1 MKSKL
6 LVLALVLVLVG
17 GVAQP
22 RASARVAP
30 AIVLFDSSLDSI
42 TLAEAES
49 GVATTTLTWY
59 TAGLTEDYRILLH
72 EYVLNDWQL
81 VFAEDSVPLEPSG
94 ARVVTVRHPL
104 NFGPP
109 TYLLSIVRA
118 NSNAIVDQRVAE
130 IQYDLGESVPSPE
143 VESFTTDLESVD
155 FAELAAGNVRALV
168 SWNVTNRIPTSNLIF
183 EQVLPD
189 NSVVSVELP
198 RQNLWVPSTSQ
209 GPIAPVLPEAGDT
222 IVLRLRVMDVIS
234 KVVYDEALIEL
245 PLVNITRTEPTT
257 ATGIETAA
265 QAIEPPPGN
274 RIQSFSATPSTIN
287 PGAPVTLAWR
297 TVGTN
302 GVIVEQSV
310 PNVIATQVVVNAASP
325 EGTAVVYA
333 PDYAAYSVI
342 YTLYT
347 PDRAESQQVT
357 VAVHC
362 PYTFFFGDAD
372 GCPSGPVRNVG
383 MVYQAFEGGF
393 MLWRGDT
400 NEIYAFY
407 DDGGMQVF
415 LEQDYANLPE
425 VVLDDVPPLNRAM
438 PVAGFAKVWANA
450 PGVRD
455 RLGWGLDVEQGYTAR
470 TQAVAATRLPRPS
483 FVFYVVLPG
492 GEVVGAGYGTWRT
505 IMG

>member
-1 MKSKL
+1 MRTKL
-6 LVLALVLVLVG
+6 LIVTLVLVLVG

-22 RASARVAP
+22 RASARVDP
-30 AIVLFDSSLDSI
+30 AIILFDSSLDTI
-42 TLAEAES
+42 TMAEAES
-49 GVATTTLTWY
+49 GVATTTLTWH
-59 TAGLTEDYRILLH
+59 TAGLTDDYRILLH
-72 EYVLNDWQL
+72 QYVLDGWKL
-81 VFAEDSVPLEPSG
+81 VFAEDSVPLEASG

-109 TYLLSIVRA
+109 TFLLSIMRA
-118 NSNAIVDQRVAE
+118 GSNAIVDQRVAE
-130 IQYDLGESVPSPE
+130 IPYDLGEDVPSPE
-143 VESFTTDLESVD
+143 VQSFTTELTGVEY
-155 FAELAAGNVRALV
+155 AELAAGDTRALV
-168 SWNVTNRIPTSNLIF
+168 SWNIANRIPTSNLVF

-209 GPIAPVLPEAGDT
+209 GPIAPVAPEAGAT
-222 IVLRLRVMDVIS
+222 LVLRLRVVDVIS
-234 KVVYDEALIEL
+234 RVVYDEALIEL
-245 PLVNITRTEPTT
+245 PIENITAAPPTT
-257 ATGIETAA
+257 PAPPQA
-265 QAIEPPPGN
+265 QAVEPPPGN

-287 PGAPVTLAWR
+287 PGAPITLAWR
-297 TVGTN
+297 TLGTT

-310 PNVIATQVVVNAASP
+310 PNVIATNVVVNAASP

-333 PDYAAYSVI
+333 PDYAAYDVI

-347 PDRAESQQVT
+347 PDRAESRQVT

-362 PYTFFFGDAD
+362 PYTFFFGSAD
-372 GCPSGPVRNVG
+372 GCPSGPVRDVG

-425 VVLDDVPPLNRAM
+425 VVLDDVPPLNREL

-455 RLGWGLDVEQGYTAR
+455 RLGWALDVEQGYTAR
-470 TQAVAATRLPRPS
+470 AQSVAATRLPRPT

-492 GEVVGAGYGTWRT
+492 GEVIGGGYGAWQT
-505 IMG
+505 IVS